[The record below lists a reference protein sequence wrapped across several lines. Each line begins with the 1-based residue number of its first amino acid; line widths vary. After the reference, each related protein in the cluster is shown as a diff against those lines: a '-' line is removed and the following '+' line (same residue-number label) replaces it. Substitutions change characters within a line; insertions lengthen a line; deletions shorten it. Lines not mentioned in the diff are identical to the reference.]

1 MIHSPELLDRLSAY
15 PTETFNE
22 CVFRATRLRLDPL
35 AASTSGGRWS
45 PRDQAPVL
53 YTSLESEG
61 ALAEISFHWSQFTP
75 FPSKPVVVHRIQVSS
90 DRTLRLKRCDL
101 AELGVDMDQFASL
114 DYAKCQEIGAAVGF
128 LECDGLIVPSARW
141 KCDNLV
147 LFTDNHCLSRDLSV
161 VESTEIAWQD
171 WARENGFID

>member
-1 MIHSPELLDRLSAY
+1 MEPQRPGGGALYQSEKRR
-15 PTETFNE
+15 
-22 CVFRATRLRLDPL
+22 RA
-35 AASTSGGRWS
+35 G
-45 PRDQAPVL
+45 RDQFPLGPV
-53 YTSLESEG
+53 YAVAFE
-61 ALAEISFHWSQFTP
+61 A
-75 FPSKPVVVHRIQVSS
+75 VVVHRIQVCT

-147 LFTDNHCLSRDLSV
+147 LFTDNHRLSSDLSI
-161 VESTEIAWQD
+161 VESTAFAWQD
-171 WARENGFID
+171 WARANGFID

>member
-1 MIHSPELLDRLSAY
+1 MIHSQELLDQLSAY
-15 PTETFNE
+15 PTETFRGY
-22 CVFRATRLRLDPL
+22 VFRATRLRLDPL

-45 PRDQAPVL
+45 RRDQAPVL

-75 FPSKPVVVHRIQVSS
+75 LPSKPVVVHCIQVATE
-90 DRTLRLKRCDL
+90 RTLRLKRCDL
-101 AELGVDMDQFASL
+101 AELGVDMDQLPSL
-114 DYAKCQEIGAAVGF
+114 DYAKCQTIGAAVGF

-147 LFTDNHCLSRDLSV
+147 LFTDNHCLSSDLSV
-161 VESTEIAWQD
+161 VDSTECAWQD